1 MGLMKTREIYSGL
14 TSVPPVFV
22 RVDGRNFHVV
32 AEEWD
37 LERPFDFRFSQ
48 AMAAVCTA
56 LMADSG
62 LSPDFAY
69 TFSDEIN
76 LYFSHL
82 PFSGRVEKLDS
93 VTASFA
99 ASALTLEMDSRLPV
113 SFDARII
120 QVSPGIAETYLIDR
134 QGEAW
139 RNHINAY
146 CQHALMSEG
155 MNRSEAARRLK
166 GMTSPELHELMFAR
180 GINLARTPA
189 WQRRGILVHKTGKT
203 VEGYNPVLSRM
214 VRTVRSTIVCE
225 RELPVFSSPEGRSF
239 LSGLI
244 GEL

>member
-1 MGLMKTREIYSGL
+1 MKMREIYSGL
-14 TSVPPVFV
+14 TCVPPVFV
-22 RVDGRNFHVV
+22 RIDGRNFHTV
-32 AEEWD
+32 AEEWN
-37 LERPFDFRFSQ
+37 LERPFDFRFSE
-48 AMAAVCTA
+48 AMASVCTA

-69 TFSDEIN
+69 SFSDEIN

-93 VTASFA
+93 VTASFT
-99 ASALTLEMDSRLPV
+99 ASALTLEMASRVPV

-120 QVSPGIAETYLIDR
+120 QVTPELAIRYLIDR

-146 CQHALMSEG
+146 CQNALVNEG
-155 MNRSEAARRLK
+155 MNRREAARILK
-166 GMTSPELHELMFAR
+166 GMTSPDLHELMFSR
-180 GINLARTPA
+180 GINLAKTPA
-189 WQRRGILVHKTGKT
+189 WQRRGILVYKTGKT
-203 VEGYNPVLSRM
+203 VKGYNPVLSRM
-214 VRTVRSTIVCE
+214 VRTIRSTIFCE

-239 LSGLI
+239 ISGLI